1 MSKLRRGDP
10 DGAGVA
16 LRQIIVGVGGAR
28 GRARTAGARADV
40 EAAAE
45 VAEGAEGVTSLIY
58 STQASHTYVIPET
71 VSSIKLRYLYPV
83 EGVLL
88 SIASLRSCAASLEG
102 KYRPTILRL

>member
-1 MSKLRRGDP
+1 MATQATSMSKLRRGDP

-45 VAEGAEGVTSLIY
+45 APEGEEGMTSLIY

-71 VSSIKLRYLYPV
+71 VSCPSLPSSCDIFMQLR
-83 EGVLL
+83 
-88 SIASLRSCAASLEG
+88 
-102 KYRPTILRL
+102 